1 MSVLQ
6 VERRTSGKP
15 AQLRRQ
21 GILPMALVERNHT
34 TTLIQAKETD
44 LRKAMATADGLGRL
58 DLEISGEK
66 KARKVMVKH
75 VDKDFIDQQI
85 LCVTLVEV
93 SMDDVVKIDLPI
105 AAINVP
111 EDFEGHGLS
120 LMHPTD
126 HIKVRGKMSAMPDR
140 LEVDLSHLE
149 VGHHINAGDVQLPE
163 GVELISSPDATI
175 FSLQVLKAAS
185 LEPEAATE
193 EEAAAGEEG
202 GAAEATEEESS

>member
-15 AQLRRQ
+15 AQLRKQ
-21 GILPMALVERNHT
+21 GLLPMALVERNHT
-34 TTLIQAKETD
+34 TTLIQARETD

-58 DLEISGEK
+58 DLEIAGEK
-66 KARKVMVKH
+66 KARKVMVKQ

-93 SMDDVVKIDLPI
+93 SMDDVVKLDLPVLG
-105 AAINVP
+105 INVP

-120 LMHPTD
+120 LTHPTD
-126 HIKVRGKMSAMPDR
+126 HIKVRGKMSAMPER

-149 VGHHINAGDVQLPE
+149 VGHHINAGDVALPD
-163 GVELISSPDATI
+163 GVELISSADATL

-185 LEPEAATE
+185 LEPEAAAE
-193 EEAAAGEEG
+193 EVAAEGEEAPADGAEG
-202 GAAEATEEESS
+202 ESS